1 MHSLLLLLFL
11 LPLPPKEDTLYLQER
26 VWYEKSTINFFNSCP
41 GTVIL
46 TNEAMY
52 FVAEN
57 PKRREKYNLILPYD
71 SIYNIRRRMEYIF
84 PNRTLIRMRNG
95 KKHTFFTYEREKMFR
110 IIAAHINR
118 RK

>member
-1 MHSLLLLLFL
+1 MKLLFL
-11 LPLPPKEDTLYLQER
+11 ILSLSFPEDTLHSQE

-46 TNEAMY
+46 TNKAMY

-71 SIYNIRRRMEYIF
+71 SIYNIRRRVEYIF